1 MKNKDFSLYEWLFE
15 VKKFI
20 RKRLE
25 DDPHIF
31 IFVSGWSASGKTSRV
46 ANNIQKFFLDNALM
60 ISMDNYYRG
69 KDYVE
74 SHSITFDEP
83 EAIDIDLLADHLE
96 RLKQWETVFIPKYDF
111 KNSAP
116 ILNSIEVKPAQIM
129 IVEWLFTL
137 DHRFDSIS
145 DLNIF
150 VETSTSGRLVRR
162 MLRDKERT
170 GQSSEEIIEYFVE
183 VVDKMHKKYI
193 EPQKDNAHMII
204 YNEFSAL
211 LEVRHLNMPDF
222 MKRNNIPHL
231 D

>member
-1 MKNKDFSLYEWLFE
+1 
-15 VKKFI
+15 
-20 RKRLE
+20 
-25 DDPHIF
+25 
-31 IFVSGWSASGKTSRV
+31 
-46 ANNIQKFFLDNALM
+46 
-60 ISMDNYYRG
+60 
-69 KDYVE
+69 
-74 SHSITFDEP
+74 
-83 EAIDIDLLADHLE
+83 
-96 RLKQWETVFIPKYDF
+96 
-111 KNSAP
+111 
-116 ILNSIEVKPAQIM
+116 
-129 IVEWLFTL
+129 
-137 DHRFDSIS
+137 
-145 DLNIF
+145 
-150 VETSTSGRLVRR
+150 